1 MGYKVFMNVS
11 DELLI
16 DRCAKSLANYY
27 LGRTKGTYVALMKEE
42 MYTRPSLVSF
52 DTYGNKYISSLV
64 WEIVKERAKVIQED
78 IEKQERG

>member
-1 MGYKVFMNVS
+1 MGRKVFTNIS

-27 LGRTKGTYVALMKEE
+27 LGRTKGTYVDMMKEE
-42 MYTRPSLVSF
+42 MYSRPTLVSF
-52 DTYGNKYISSLV
+52 DIHGNKYISPLV

-78 IEKQERG
+78 IENQERG